1 VPKQDL
7 GNGGGTVSAASPRGR
22 PPPKR
27 CRTEG
32 GIWWGPSP
40 GARGG
45 RKLGKLRLWRNTAH
59 KASPHGLWLPSAVSH
74 GEGSGGVRVRG
85 CGERKGSG
93 GPVCLPLPPTAAA
106 RAARPT
112 PRCRG
117 SWGDPSHCKGLSY
130 AAEEPGSL
138 PTGAMDTRGKD
149 EERTRGRVLSYHC
162 LPITNQKPKAGV
174 QPPHR
179 RGGKKL
185 HPRKNMHSNQISHEI
200 IIPRTLMPP
209 EGEGA
214 KGGRY
219 RCLVGTLVGEGATLW
234 LEF

>member
-7 GNGGGTVSAASPRGR
+7 GNGGAQCLRRRHVVA

-130 AAEEPGSL
+130 AAEGPGSL

-162 LPITNQKPKAGV
+162 VPITNQKPKAGV

-179 RGGKKL
+179 RGEKTTPTQE
-185 HPRKNMHSNQISHEI
+185 HAQQSNK
-200 IIPRTLMPP
+200 P
-209 EGEGA
+209 
-214 KGGRY
+214 
-219 RCLVGTLVGEGATLW
+219 
-234 LEF
+234 